1 MSRRRTPP
9 TPPPSD
15 QPEAEP
21 QQSMTEAVELQPT
34 EPPPTPQRP
43 KQTNA
48 DRAIATLT
56 DDERDELTS
65 LCLAHANATEV
76 HRWLGDRVE
85 GVSYSSVLTWLNRE
99 FPPGATAISLNRKL
113 QQYRGFN
120 PVDAH
125 LASLCEVSRLLDLLL
140 ARIANGSD
148 LQALTPTVFSNLT
161 DLLKEQRQSA
171 QALVNYR
178 QMSDR
183 KNLELAGGYRLL
195 EIASRHAE
203 GSPHAAVLVE
213 MLKGAIA
220 QLEDEVN

>member
-1 MSRRRTPP
+1 
-9 TPPPSD
+9 
-15 QPEAEP
+15 
-21 QQSMTEAVELQPT
+21 MTEAAEQQPT
-34 EPPPTPQRP
+34 EPPPIPQRP

-56 DDERDELTS
+56 DDERDELTA
-65 LCLAHANATEV
+65 LCLAHANATEI

-113 QQYRGFN
+113 QEYRGFN

-125 LASLCEVSRLLDLLL
+125 VASLCEVSRLLDLLL
-140 ARIANGSD
+140 ARISNSAD

-171 QALVNYR
+171 QALANYK

-183 KNLELAGGYRLL
+183 KALELAGGYRLL

-213 MLKGAIA
+213 TLKGAIA
-220 QLEDEVN
+220 QLEDEIN